1 MNTITPLVSI
11 AMTVFNAEPF
21 VAKSLESLLRQSYKN
36 IEIII
41 SDNGSEDRS
50 GEICQEYAKHDK
62 RITYFRN
69 NTNIGLTRNFVKAFN
84 HCTADYFMFAADH
97 DIYHPDF
104 ISTLMKELNSDQSVV
119 LAYPRTILIDIND
132 QPIEMM
138 PDTIDTRGIDLSSR
152 LKKML
157 WEFSAGNM
165 YYGLY
170 RMSSFKKAWAPYQ
183 VIGSDWVLLTK
194 LSIEGAIAQTDIP
207 LFFRRKNR
215 PNENFAEMVNR
226 QIDLF
231 VSNNFESIIPW
242 TMLAYEQIRVITN
255 SALSPELQNQ
265 LLDEVIIAYGTR
277 FEQQLREEALN
288 IISKFSLLTEH
299 ETNTDILRTV
309 NLLEL
314 SKLAKI
320 CALFCPDINELQIV
334 IAKGFLSLYSTQTS
348 SRNIC
353 TYPELS
359 DEKNYQQ
366 LKERK
371 IIREQTMSWAK
382 TADLSTVKL
391 YAGDIPEMSE
401 YDGLIGLSIT
411 KSDHRHILHD
421 LNHRFPIP
429 DNSVD
434 SFQAEDVFE
443 HIPYLQ
449 LVPIIDDIYR
459 VLKPGALFRLSV
471 PDYGCD
477 VLGNRSI
484 RDSAG
489 NLIFDPGGG
498 GTLKDPGHVW
508 FPTIQNVYNLLE
520 KTLFHKYGTLHFLH
534 YWNMDKCT
542 FVVKPIDYSLG
553 FIKRTPDFDNRVKV
567 PFRPMSLVVDLYKQ

>member
-1 MNTITPLVSI
+1 MNTIMPLVSI

-21 VAKSLESLLRQSYKN
+21 IAKSLESLLLQNYRN
-36 IEIII
+36 FEIII

-50 GEICQEYAKHDK
+50 GEICQEYARRDN

-69 NTNIGLTRNFVKAFN
+69 NTNIGPTRNFVKAFD
-84 HCTADYFMFAADH
+84 HCSADYFMFAADH
-97 DIYHPDF
+97 DVYHPDYIF
-104 ISTLMKELNSDQSVV
+104 SLMKELNSDPSVV
-119 LAYPRTILIDIND
+119 LAYPRTILIDIKD

-138 PDTIDTRGIDLSSR
+138 PDTIDTRGTDISGR
-152 LKKML
+152 LKRLL

-194 LSIEGAIAQTDIP
+194 LSLEGAIAQVNIP

-215 PNENFAEMVNR
+215 PNENVAEMVNR
-226 QIDLF
+226 QIELF
-231 VSNNFESIIPW
+231 VSNNYEALIPW

-255 SALSPELQNQ
+255 SGLNPVLTNQ
-265 LLDEVIIAYGTR
+265 LLDEVIMAYGTR
-277 FEQQLREEALN
+277 FGKQLREEAFRV
-288 IISKFSLLTEH
+288 IDKCSLLTAPK
-299 ETNTDILRTV
+299 TNTNWMKTV
-309 NLLEL
+309 KLLEL
-314 SKLAKI
+314 SKLAQI
-320 CALFCPDINELQIV
+320 CTLFCKDINELQEV
-334 IAKGFLSLYSTQTS
+334 IAQGFVSLYSTTTAVCDISDS
-348 SRNIC
+348 S
-353 TYPELS
+353 E
-359 DEKNYQQ
+359 Q
-366 LKERK
+366 LVNKTNPPKKEHK
-371 IIREQTMSWAK
+371 IEIGQVMSWPKA
-382 TADLSTVKL
+382 TQFSSVKL

-401 YDGLIGLSIT
+401 YDGWIGLSIT

-421 LNHRFPIP
+421 LNHKFPIP

-443 HIPYLQ
+443 HIPYHQ
-449 LVPIIDDIYR
+449 LGPIIDEVYR
-459 VLKPGALFRLSV
+459 VLKPSTLFRLSV

-477 VLGNRSI
+477 VLRTRSTQ
-484 RDSAG
+484 DSTG

-508 FPTIQNVYNLLE
+508 FPRIQNAYNLLE
-520 KTLFHKYGTLHFLH
+520 KTLFHKKGTIHFFH
-534 YWNMDKCT
+534 YWNMDNCT

-553 FIKRTPDFDNRVKV
+553 FIKRTPILIIGLKTHTDRCLL
-567 PFRPMSLVVDLYKQ
+567 S